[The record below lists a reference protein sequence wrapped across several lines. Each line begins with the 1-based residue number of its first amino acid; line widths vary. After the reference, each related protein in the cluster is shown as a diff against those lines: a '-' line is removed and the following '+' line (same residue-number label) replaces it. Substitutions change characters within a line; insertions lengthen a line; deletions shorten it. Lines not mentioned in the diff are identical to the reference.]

1 MARKVDDLGR
11 IVLPVE
17 MRRMFG
23 IQPGDELQIAVE
35 GACILLHKPQPGC
48 IFCGGLDGLRA
59 YRAKPLCRR
68 CARELV
74 GFDQVGES
82 MISGSMISKSPIS
95 EPQGDVV
102 DPSLG
107 DLERGGNGG

>member
-1 MARKVDDLGR
+1 
-11 IVLPVE
+11 
-17 MRRMFG
+17 MFG
-23 IQPGDELQIAVE
+23 IQPGDELQITVE

-59 YRAKPLCRR
+59 YRAKPVCRP
-68 CARELV
+68 CAQDLF
-74 GFDQVGES
+74 GFDRVPES
-82 MISGSMISKSPIS
+82 PISKSPIS
-95 EPQGDVV
+95 EAQGDVV